1 MFLSI
6 LTLASEAI
14 THTTILEEISEPI
27 SQKTRGLT
35 RMMVEG
41 KARPETATSNT
52 LTTNREFYFSFIK
65 VLLGRKKSTMAPHC
79 HHFTWIYQS
88 RLQRES
94 IHWQMSAFLH
104 ILLRLWG
111 QCHSAL
117 QFFRTP
123 GSPHHPK
130 IAASAAKQREKQSS
144 LPPYKQFLEP
154 RGTQTLQI
162 SLGGDGTFLPSRY
175 PCQKLGSHP

>member
-1 MFLSI
+1 MQLSRLVSEKEGYDSQGTSVYMLLSI

-14 THTTILEEISEPI
+14 IHSTILEEISEPN
-27 SQKTRGLT
+27 SQKTRSLT

-52 LTTNREFYFSFIK
+52 LTANRGFYFSFIK
-65 VLLGRKKSTMAPHC
+65 VLLGRKILTMAPHC
-79 HHFTWIYQS
+79 HQFTCIHQS

-111 QCHSAL
+111 LCHSAL

-123 GSPHHPK
+123 GSPITPRLRLQQQSRGKAVFHHT
-130 IAASAAKQREKQSS
+130 SS
-144 LPPYKQFLEP
+144 
-154 RGTQTLQI
+154 
-162 SLGGDGTFLPSRY
+162 S
-175 PCQKLGSHP
+175 

>member
-27 SQKTRGLT
+27 SKKTRGLT

-52 LTTNREFYFSFIK
+52 LTTNREFYFSYIK

-79 HHFTWIYQS
+79 HQFTCIHQS
-88 RLQRES
+88 RLQRTS
-94 IHWQMSAFLH
+94 VHLQVSAFLH
-104 ILLRLWG
+104 IVLRLWG

-117 QFFRTP
+117 QVFGTP
-123 GSPHHPK
+123 GSPITPRLQLQQQSRGKNKAVFPHTSVPD
-130 IAASAAKQREKQSS
+130 AKR
-144 LPPYKQFLEP
+144 Y
-154 RGTQTLQI
+154 T
-162 SLGGDGTFLPSRY
+162 DPSNF
-175 PCQKLGSHP
+175 PGQ

>member
-94 IHWQMSAFLH
+94 IHWHMSAFLH

-123 GSPHHPK
+123 GSPPSPQDCSFCSK
-130 IAASAAKQREKQSS
+130 AEGKTKQSS
-144 LPPYKQFLEP
+144 PIQAVPGAKRY
-154 RGTQTLQI
+154 T
-162 SLGGDGTFLPSRY
+162 DPSNF
-175 PCQKLGSHP
+175 PGW